1 MNFKKIIA
9 MTGAIAVCAG
19 LLTACGGD
27 SGTAENTSATT
38 TSEETVISEDGLAT
52 EDTVSE
58 QEEEASAD
66 EITDSIGEETSAEE
80 EANPLQPLADAAI
93 MSGEWPTLWEVTDA
107 QMLSDFFLLDAAN
120 ENYRNILVLQCPMSA
135 NMTEIIII
143 EADDVSAAVA
153 DLEARQ
159 KKAREMDAFYPND
172 VEKAEASIVGS
183 EGDYA
188 YFILADGASDAETAL
203 VEAIGAL

>member
-9 MTGAIAVCAG
+9 MTGAIALCAG

-27 SGTAENTSATT
+27 SGSAENTAVTT
-38 TSEETVISEDGLAT
+38 TSEEAAEDGSMA

-58 QEEEASAD
+58 PEEEASAND
-66 EITDSIGEETSAEE
+66 STDSIEEETSADDE
-80 EANPLQPLADAAI
+80 EANPLQPLADAAM
-93 MSGEWPTLWEVTDA
+93 MSGEWPTMWEVTDA
-107 QMLSDFFLLDAAN
+107 QMMSDFFLLDAEN

-143 EADDVSAAVA
+143 EAEDVSSAMT

-188 YFILADGASDAETAL
+188 YFILAEVASDAEKAL
-203 VEAIGAL
+203 AEAIDAL